1 MIKLERKNKPQILVD
16 NQAQWQLALDSAV
29 AKYGSYKEIPKKE
42 KESLISYYRHSQ
54 IKEPLFESSHEKCA
68 FCECKPGEGG
78 NIEVE
83 HFKPKSI
90 YPELTFEWSN
100 FLPTCRKCNGSKLD
114 HDTGSTPII
123 NPYETDPEEI
133 FYYSDIRVQAIDHNE
148 IARTTIEVCGLNSVR
163 LMKPRS
169 EILVSL
175 HDFSDAIQQAVEEY
189 RNCGSERQRVHR
201 SRKLAES
208 IERIEVLANH
218 TERYS
223 AFCKYYLNHC
233 KPYNEAKEI
242 VAEMVVA

>member
-1 MIKLERKNKPQILVD
+1 MIKLDRREKPQILED

-42 KESLISYYRHSQ
+42 KESLISYYRHGQ
-54 IKEPLFESSHEKCA
+54 IKEPLFESSNEKCA

-100 FLPTCRKCNGSKLD
+100 LLPSCRKCNGSKLD
-114 HDTGSTPII
+114 HDTGLTPII

-133 FYYSDIRVQAIDHNE
+133 FYYSDIRIQAIDNSE
-148 IARTTIEVCGLNSVR
+148 AARNTIEVCGLNSVR

-175 HDFSDAIQQAVEEY
+175 HDFSDAIQQAVEDY
-189 RNCGSERQRVHR
+189 RNCDSERQRAHR
-201 SRKLAES
+201 SRKLADS
-208 IERIEVLANH
+208 IERIELLANRA
-218 TERYS
+218 ERYS
-223 AFCKYYLNHC
+223 AFCKHYLNHC

-242 VAEMVVA
+242 VAEMVA